1 MICLEISWSG
11 SPNLDQLKSVSNM
24 TNRNFNIEARKM
36 SWKDFSVSREAGLI
50 NLTFPEDPQNCDLGN
65 KVAKMLLK
73 SGFERDGDGLN
84 YSKPYSKK
92 WHDECRKLADKFQ
105 SDSEQNPAEV
115 PSEVP
120 SEVQSDIPSEV
131 RSTLERMQAEIN
143 SLRSEVEE
151 LKKGEGLGA

>member
-1 MICLEISWSG
+1 
-11 SPNLDQLKSVSNM
+11 
-24 TNRNFNIEARKM
+24 M